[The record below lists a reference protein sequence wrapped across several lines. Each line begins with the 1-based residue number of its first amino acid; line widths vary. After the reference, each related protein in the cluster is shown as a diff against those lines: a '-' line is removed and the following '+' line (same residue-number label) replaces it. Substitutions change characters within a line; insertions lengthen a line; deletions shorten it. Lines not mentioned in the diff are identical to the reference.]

1 MRHNLSNYKNN
12 KKIMIA
18 GLVCLILVAVLGYF
32 VFGGGKGGHKKAE
45 QPLPKVSLYQVKRAD
60 MARHIV
66 LSGQTVSDATI
77 VLAPKYAGRVTAV
90 NVQLGDQVAEGDV
103 LVIQDTGDLDIAIK
117 QGEAAT
123 KAASADA
130 ETEEA
135 SYNANLAKTAA
146 AYEIQKSHYERQ
158 QYLYSIGA
166 ISQDT
171 LDSARNTYVTSKAQ
185 YDALMDQNNGDSPAS
200 VRSKQFAAMKN
211 AYSVDALRKQRN
223 DMIIRA
229 PRGGVIGYR
238 DVEVGSFL
246 SAGSKILTLI
256 DNSHLYVDCSLS
268 ENDAALLST
277 GLPVSVTIDALGAT
291 YSGKIVYVSPGMGA
305 GTKSYV
311 ARISLD
317 IAKGDIKAGLFAR
330 TSVDILQRKDTLFAP
345 KDAVLTKN
353 GITTVFVYN
362 HEDGTVEEREVK
374 IGLINDEEVELLS
387 GVKEGDEVVITN
399 LDRMKNGGKVVLE
412 SAEDTGEGN

>member
-1 MRHNLSNYKNN
+1 
-12 KKIMIA
+12 
-18 GLVCLILVAVLGYF
+18 
-32 VFGGGKGGHKKAE
+32 
-45 QPLPKVSLYQVKRAD
+45 
-60 MARHIV
+60 
-66 LSGQTVSDATI
+66 
-77 VLAPKYAGRVTAV
+77 
-90 NVQLGDQVAEGDV
+90 
-103 LVIQDTGDLDIAIK
+103 
-117 QGEAAT
+117 
-123 KAASADA
+123 
-130 ETEEA
+130 
-135 SYNANLAKTAA
+135 
-146 AYEIQKSHYERQ
+146 
-158 QYLYSIGA
+158 
-166 ISQDT
+166 
-171 LDSARNTYVTSKAQ
+171 
-185 YDALMDQNNGDSPAS
+185 
-200 VRSKQFAAMKN
+200 
-211 AYSVDALRKQRN
+211 
-223 DMIIRA
+223 MIIRA